1 MPRHVPESDLA
12 LHAGNDLGWFASWRV
27 NRHLAVCAEC
37 RRTETGYR
45 ELGEE
50 LSGAGDPPVADWD
63 RLAVE
68 MQANIRLGL
77 AAGECVAQRHVAP
90 GPAWRTLLA
99 YASVLVLVVA
109 GLLFQR
115 RNPEPP
121 VTPVEEPKE
130 ERLVFAAI
138 NNGIELKQGSHAM
151 GLMHRGG
158 REVTVSVSAQGAV
171 GARYVDSSTGHVV
184 IHSVL
189 AE

>member
-1 MPRHVPESDLA
+1 MEA
-12 LHAGNDLGWFASWRV
+12 
-27 NRHLAVCAEC
+27 
-37 RRTETGYR
+37 GYR
-45 ELGEE
+45 GRREELG
-50 LSGAGDPPVADWD
+50 LAGDPPVADWD

-99 YASVLVLVVA
+99 YASVLVLVIA

-121 VTPVEEPKE
+121 VAQIEEPKE

-138 NNGIELKQGSHAM
+138 NNGIELKQGGHAL
-151 GLMHRGG
+151 GLMHRGVK
-158 REVTVSVSAQGAV
+158 EVTVSVSAQGAV
-171 GARYVDSSTGHVV
+171 GARYVDSSTGYVV
-184 IHSVL
+184 IHSVV